1 LKINL
6 IFIKANYEK
15 LSKYIIILETSGLP
29 MLEAIDI
36 IVKVG
41 NEIGVDNSSVGK
53 IIKQKLN
60 TNIEHIW
67 DLK

>member
-15 LSKYIIILETSGLP
+15 LSKYIIILKTSGLP
-29 MLEAIDI
+29 MPEAIDI

-60 TNIEHIW
+60 TIIENIM